1 VTDLGYLR
9 PTSAAEAVALTAA
22 DPTARFVAGGTE
34 LIPWMRQGLA
44 RPATLVD
51 IARLPLQGVERR
63 QDGLR
68 IGALTRLVDVAANR
82 EVRRAAPGL
91 ARAIELAASPQLRHM
106 ATLGGNLLQET
117 RCPVFRA
124 GPGGPCNRRAPG
136 SGCPVR
142 TGDQRSAA
150 ILGATEAC
158 VATHPSDPAVA
169 LVALDARVT
178 VLSPDGER
186 ETTVESLLARPPEEG
201 VRLAPGELITA
212 INLPLTEPGWSSDY
226 VKVRDRSSFDFALV
240 SAAASVRMAGGR
252 ITAVRLA
259 LGGVAPWP
267 WRCRVAEGR
276 LAESRLDQAALRAA
290 FGAELAAAAPLPG
303 NAFKVALAAEAGI
316 RAVLSAAGGVG

>member
-1 VTDLGYLR
+1 MTDLAYLR
-9 PTSAAEAVALTAA
+9 PTSVAEAVALTAVDA
-22 DPTARFVAGGTE
+22 TARFLAGGTE
-34 LIPWMRQGLA
+34 LIPGMRQGLA

-51 IARLPLQGVERR
+51 ITRLPLRGVERR
-63 QDGLR
+63 DGGLR
-68 IGALTRLVDVAANR
+68 IGALTRLVDVAADR
-82 EVRRAAPGL
+82 EVRRTAPVL
-91 ARAIELAASPQLRHM
+91 ARAIELAASPQLRQM

-124 GPGGPCNRRAPG
+124 GPGLPCNRRVPG

-142 TGDQRSAA
+142 AGNQRSAA

-178 VLSPDGER
+178 VLSPAGER
-186 ETTVESLLARPPEEG
+186 ETTVEALLARPPEQG

-212 INLPLTEPGWSSDY
+212 VDLPLTEPGWASDY
-226 VKVRDRSSFDFALV
+226 VKVRDRASFDFALV
-240 SAAASVRMAGGR
+240 SAAASLRMAGGR
-252 ITAVRLA
+252 IRAVRLV

-276 LAESRLDQAALRAA
+276 LAESRLDRGALRAA
-290 FGAELAAAAPLPG
+290 FDAELAAAAPLPG
-303 NAFKVALAAEAGI
+303 NEFKVQLAAEAGV
-316 RAVLSAAGGVG
+316 RALVSAAGGAG